1 MQSDS
6 KCSPDMENYRFGPDS
21 VSVPEVQ
28 IQLAMIKL
36 PALSMHK
43 TGHVLTGV
51 SRDRSAKLRRVGSI
65 PSARQMCRCIFVVAK
80 SYTDRCTFR
89 F

>member
-1 MQSDS
+1 
-6 KCSPDMENYRFGPDS
+6 MENYRFGPDY
-21 VSVPEVQ
+21 VSAPEVQ

-43 TGHVLTGV
+43 IEHVLADV

-65 PSARQMCRCIFVVAK
+65 PSARQTCRCIFLLRKVILIGTRLGSEDETVHV
-80 SYTDRCTFR
+80 
-89 F
+89 